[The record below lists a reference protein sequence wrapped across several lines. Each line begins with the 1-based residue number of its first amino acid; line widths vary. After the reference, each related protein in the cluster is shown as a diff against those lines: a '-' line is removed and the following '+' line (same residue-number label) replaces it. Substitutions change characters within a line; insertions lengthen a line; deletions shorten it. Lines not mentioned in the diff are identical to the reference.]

1 MLKTNTPKVILLYF
15 SSLAAWKAFAKLQ
28 PWIFSSSNS
37 KELCSGKQ
45 MRNSYLKWQHVFP
58 FRRPLE
64 RLSCGVPAKS
74 FSELVQWFGMFSNPH
89 NDLRKSFCSSCLMW
103 EARGWIEELGFKQRV
118 AAAEAVHNFTSI
130 EIFSHFP
137 EYLSS
142 DSQQTASIIIIWQ
155 TNVKYEVVLC
165 NVHANYEKWF
175 ASMKVKSRNQAGELY
190 FNILRSLSLLILQQV
205 ILQNKWFCFIP
216 RLPEFVC
223 KLLKY
228 FKSILFRKFL
238 SC

>member
-1 MLKTNTPKVILLYF
+1 
-15 SSLAAWKAFAKLQ
+15 
-28 PWIFSSSNS
+28 
-37 KELCSGKQ
+37 

-64 RLSCGVPAKS
+64 RLSCGVPVKS
-74 FSELVQWFGMFSNPH
+74 FSRVSAMIRNVSNPH

-103 EARGWIEELGFKQRV
+103 EVGLSLTLSNMLLLLKPCTF
-118 AAAEAVHNFTSI
+118 I
-130 EIFSHFP
+130 EIFSHFQ

-142 DSQQTASIIIIWQ
+142 DSRQTASIIIIWQ

-165 NVHANYEKWF
+165 NIYVHANYEKWI
-175 ASMKVKSRNQAGELY
+175 ASMKVASRKQAGELH
-190 FNILRSLSLLILQQV
+190 FMLCSLSLLILQQV
-205 ILQNKWFCFIP
+205 ILHNKWFCFIP

-223 KLLKY
+223 ELLKY